1 MNSLLEQIPSTFFT
15 LLADIVL
22 LISLIGINVWTE
34 TTTKEV
40 VDKRKPHIYLIWT
53 LLCFVSSIISFKA
66 SYQPDLWEFFRVVL
80 ILGGLTKLITSL
92 VMVGRT
98 SRLYN
103 SLKTEKKQHH
113 KVQRQQNNIVP
124 KSLDKINI
132 PDNTPRETIPEIY
145 LTSAISSMAAY
156 PARSSLPEQNS
167 RLVQAVIDDFAALGW
182 NKWDSSIHGQPE
194 QYKRIT
200 RGNDPHSSFRIY
212 EYSSASGHAKVTGS
226 TGSMYLVSGNGC
238 SCRDFH
244 DRNLPCKHMY
254 YLASRLTLPGYHDI
268 KGSNDFLYRFTFAI
282 AGGSQAKIKD
292 YIKQHKGK
300 VVERIDID
308 TTALIVNT
316 SKTTQKV
323 IDAQLEHVEVMT
335 FDDLKALF

>member
-1 MNSLLEQIPSTFFT
+1 MNTLLEQIASSFFT
-15 LLADIVL
+15 LLADIVIIFTMIGVSLWAEDVKKDIAAVRKCRTFFIATGLCALSATSNFLFAAFQEGLWGFFKVVLIFFGALKVIAALCL
-22 LISLIGINVWTE
+22 LVYS
-34 TTTKEV
+34 
-40 VDKRKPHIYLIWT
+40 
-53 LLCFVSSIISFKA
+53 SSIIPMDSTPKKGPKDQEET
-66 SYQPDLWEFFRVVL
+66 YK
-80 ILGGLTKLITSL
+80 LG
-92 VMVGRT
+92 
-98 SRLYN
+98 
-103 SLKTEKKQHH
+103 
-113 KVQRQQNNIVP
+113 
-124 KSLDKINI
+124 
-132 PDNTPRETIPEIY
+132 TIPPIPSYEIPKP
-145 LTSAISSMAAY
+145 SQ
-156 PARSSLPEQNS
+156 PEQNS

-182 NKWDSSIHGQPE
+182 NKWDSSIHSQPE
-194 QYKRIT
+194 QYKRIV
-200 RGNDPHSSFRIY
+200 RGNDPHSSFSIY

-254 YLASRLTLPGYHDI
+254 YLASQLTLPGYHNI
-268 KGSNDFLYRFTFAI
+268 KGGNDFLYRFTFAI
-282 AGGSQAKIKD
+282 AGGSQTKIKD

>member
-1 MNSLLEQIPSTFFT
+1 MNTLLEQITSTFFT
-15 LLADIVL
+15 LLTDFAIIFTMGIVISFINDKARRCLAFFIATGLCALSATSNFLFAAFQEGLWGFFKVVLIFFGALKVIAALCL
-22 LISLIGINVWTE
+22 LVYS
-34 TTTKEV
+34 
-40 VDKRKPHIYLIWT
+40 
-53 LLCFVSSIISFKA
+53 SSIIPMDSTPKKGPKA
-66 SYQPDLWEFFRVVL
+66 QEETYN
-80 ILGGLTKLITSL
+80 LG
-92 VMVGRT
+92 
-98 SRLYN
+98 
-103 SLKTEKKQHH
+103 
-113 KVQRQQNNIVP
+113 
-124 KSLDKINI
+124 
-132 PDNTPRETIPEIY
+132 TIPPIP
-145 LTSAISSMAAY
+145 SPSQ
-156 PARSSLPEQNS
+156 PKQNS

-200 RGNDPHSSFRIY
+200 RGTDPHSSFRIY

-254 YLASRLTLPGYHDI
+254 YLASQLTLPGYHDI

-323 IDAQLEHVEVMT
+323 IDAQLQHVEVMT

>member
-1 MNSLLEQIPSTFFT
+1 MNTLLEQIASTFFT
-15 LLADIVL
+15 LLADIVIAITMIGVIVWSEDAKKDIAAVRKCRAFFITTGLCAASAASSFL
-22 LISLIGINVWTE
+22 LSFLQPNLWTFFKVILAICGVVKAIAALVLLGHSCNLIPVGTKPEKEQGRNVTYKLGAIPPIPSYE
-34 TTTKEV
+34 IP
-40 VDKRKPHIYLIWT
+40 KP
-53 LLCFVSSIISFKA
+53 SQS
-66 SYQPDLWEFFRVVL
+66 
-80 ILGGLTKLITSL
+80 
-92 VMVGRT
+92 
-98 SRLYN
+98 
-103 SLKTEKKQHH
+103 
-113 KVQRQQNNIVP
+113 
-124 KSLDKINI
+124 
-132 PDNTPRETIPEIY
+132 
-145 LTSAISSMAAY
+145 
-156 PARSSLPEQNS
+156 EQNS

-182 NKWDSSIHGQPE
+182 NKWNSSIHSQTD
-194 QYKRIT
+194 QYKRIV

-212 EYSSASGHAKVTGS
+212 EYSSTSGHAKVTGS
-226 TGSMYLVSGNGC
+226 AGNMYLVSGSGC

-323 IDAQLEHVEVMT
+323 IDAQLEHVEIMT